1 MKKKILITV
10 LLVLTTMM
18 LAGCAQETS
27 KEESGYQLY
36 YATRTETARGGDAI
50 GEFPIKLSDMEQA
63 DTQSLAQRLLE
74 ALLLP
79 PEDPLLISP
88 FPSGTQLQ
96 EVTVSGR
103 RACVNFNAPYAR
115 LSGVDLS
122 LADYCVTLTLTQ
134 LEGINAVTITANG
147 RELPYRKTQIM
158 TAADTLIG
166 SREDMIRP
174 ITVQLYFLDT
184 ETDELRAQQQ
194 TLALYEGQ
202 TRVNALLEAM
212 RLGPEGDDTL
222 KCLLPEDLLLLSTR
236 TEDGICYLNLLSDLT
251 LPEGREAQ
259 QQMVDSLVLS
269 LCSLS
274 GVEQVQLMLDGEIAE
289 RLGEVE
295 IDEPLPGAI
304 GS

>member
-1 MKKKILITV
+1 MKKRVLVTV
-10 LLVLTTMM
+10 LLILTTMM
-18 LAGCAQETS
+18 LAACVQEPS
-27 KEESGYQLY
+27 REEGGYQLY
-36 YATRTETARGGDAI
+36 YATRAETARGGDAI
-50 GEFPIKLSDMEQA
+50 GEFPIKLSDVEEGN
-63 DTQSLAQRLLE
+63 TQDLAQRLLE

-79 PEDPLLISP
+79 PEDPQLTSP
-88 FPSGTQLQ
+88 FPGGTQLQ
-96 EVTVSGR
+96 DITISGR
-103 RACVNFNAPYAR
+103 RAYVNFNAPYAR

-166 SREDMIRP
+166 SREDLIRP
-174 ITVQLYFLDT
+174 ITVLLYFLDT
-184 ETDELRAQQQ
+184 ETGELRAQQQ

-222 KCLLPEDLLLLSTR
+222 KCLLPEDFLLLSSR
-236 TEDGICYLNLLSDLT
+236 IEDGICYLNLSSDLT
-251 LPEGREAQ
+251 LPEGEKAQ
-259 QQMVDSLVLS
+259 QQMIDSLVLS

-274 GVEQVQLMLDGEIAE
+274 GVEQVQIMVDSEIVE
-289 RLGEVE
+289 QLGEVE
-295 IDEPLPGAI
+295 IAEPLPGAE
-304 GS
+304 S